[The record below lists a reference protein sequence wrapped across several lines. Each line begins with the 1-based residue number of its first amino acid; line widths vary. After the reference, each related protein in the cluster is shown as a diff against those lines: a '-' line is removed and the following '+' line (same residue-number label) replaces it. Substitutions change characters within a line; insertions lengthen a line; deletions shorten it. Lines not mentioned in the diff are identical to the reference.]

1 MTHTVATYVNPLTD
15 PPPSTLRQV
24 SKMQAEAERKDAY
37 FVHVAEGVDRRALE
51 DKHMVRFGPEVTRDT
66 LLVMVGPIKAA
77 ELRANNAEVA
87 WLTHV
92 ASALNE
98 MFVSQTLSPMAANPQ
113 ILHPCIPKIA
123 TKICKP
129 KARKMR
135 SRKPKSLNHEAQKL
149 QSLCPVPCALCPFP
163 VGTLD
168 SRS

>member
-1 MTHTVATYVNPLTD
+1 MQEAVAADANTLTNAARCTLR
-15 PPPSTLRQV
+15 PAPSTPNQV

-98 MFVSQTLSPMAANPQ
+98 MFVSQALNPSSHLRQSPDRAS
-113 ILHPCIPKIA
+113 LHPKNCDENRL
-123 TKICKP
+123 
-129 KARKMR
+129 RKY
-135 SRKPKSLNHEAQKL
+135 
-149 QSLCPVPCALCPFP
+149 
-163 VGTLD
+163 
-168 SRS
+168 